1 MSDLVSSDSPIL
13 EILWIIP
20 SLEEHSKALEDAN
33 KALELKK
40 NDIRAILAKAESLF
54 AGGHF
59 EMGKSFDL
67 KFQLANLA
75 LKT

>member
-1 MSDLVSSDSPIL
+1 MLH
-13 EILWIIP
+13 
-20 SLEEHSKALEDAN
+20 SLEQHSKALEDAN

-59 EMGKSFDL
+59 EMGKYYDL
-67 KFQLANLA
+67 KEVTLNLTSYNWKCTYFQH
-75 LKT
+75 